1 MNPTTTNG
9 TGGPVTATE
18 AVFVPGARPAGPA
31 GTPLPDDETEAA
43 RLEARFRALVEQLPG
58 GVYIEEL
65 DASSASYIS
74 PWVEHLT
81 GYSAAEWT
89 ADKDF
94 FSGVLHPDD
103 HDRVVAAF
111 AHVHETLLPIQIEYR
126 VVAKDGRVVWI
137 QDDAAVAR
145 DARGKPLYL
154 QGFMADVTAR
164 KQSELELHELS
175 AERDRLLERERAQNE
190 RLRSLDR
197 MKDEFVALVSHELR
211 TPLTSIRGYVELI
224 QEDAELLPSETR
236 GFLDVVDRNAERLIH
251 LVGDLL
257 VMAQVEGG
265 MLSFDWAEV
274 ELEPLVA
281 GCIEA
286 AEPAAEQAG
295 VELAFDCPRSLSMTG
310 DPMRLAQLV
319 DNLISN
325 AIKFTPNGGRVEVH
339 VAASRDT
346 VVIEVRDT
354 GLGISPEEQGQ
365 LFDRFFRTQAATD
378 NAIAGTGL
386 GLSIVKA
393 IVDAH
398 RGSIG
403 VESVEGRGT
412 TFHVELPVERADVP
426 PDGSLI

>member
-1 MNPTTTNG
+1 MHPTTSNG

-18 AVFVPGARPAGPA
+18 AVRVPAARPAGPA
-31 GTPLPDDETEAA
+31 GEPLHDDHTEAE

-74 PWVEHLT
+74 PWIEHLT

-89 ADKDF
+89 ADTDF
-94 FSGVLHPDD
+94 FSRVLHPEDR
-103 HDRVVAAF
+103 DRVVAAF
-111 AHVHETLLPIQIEYR
+111 AHVHEALQPIQIEYR
-126 VVAKDGRVVWI
+126 IVAKDGRVVWI

-145 DARGKPLYL
+145 DAHGKPLYL
-154 QGFMADVTAR
+154 QGFMADATAR
-164 KQSELELHELS
+164 KQNELELREIS

-190 RLRSLDR
+190 RLRGLDR

-224 QEDAELLPSETR
+224 QDDAELLPSETR

-257 VMAQVEGG
+257 VMAQVEGD

-274 ELEPLVA
+274 DLAPLIA
-281 GCIEA
+281 RCIEA
-286 AEPAAEQAG
+286 AGPAAEHAE
-295 VELAFDCPRSLSMTG
+295 VELAFDCPRTTSMTS

-319 DNLISN
+319 DNLVSN
-325 AIKFTPNGGRVEVH
+325 AIKFTPKGGRVEVD
-339 VAASRDT
+339 VAAGEDT

-354 GLGISPEEQGQ
+354 GLGISLEEQGQ

-378 NAIAGTGL
+378 NAISGTGL
-386 GLSIVKA
+386 GLSIAKA

-412 TFHVELPVERADVP
+412 TFHVELPVERAYGP
-426 PDGSLI
+426 PDGSFS